1 MTSSADSDVYPHL
14 GMLGE
19 ADPISRKMADAW
31 NRAVDRLEEDEE
43 CGCGEPNC
51 QGHDDDA

>member
-1 MTSSADSDVYPHL
+1 
-14 GMLGE
+14 MLGE